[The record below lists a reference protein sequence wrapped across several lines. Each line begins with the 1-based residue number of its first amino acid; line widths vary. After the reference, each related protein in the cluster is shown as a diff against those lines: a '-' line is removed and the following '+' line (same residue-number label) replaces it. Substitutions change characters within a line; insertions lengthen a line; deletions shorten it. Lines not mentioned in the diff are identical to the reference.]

1 MEEQGKKLALILDF
15 DARRIEEKFLITAL
29 LVEELSATVGEF

>member
-15 DARRIEEKFLITAL
+15 DARRIEEKFLIAAFL
-29 LVEELSATVGEF
+29 IS